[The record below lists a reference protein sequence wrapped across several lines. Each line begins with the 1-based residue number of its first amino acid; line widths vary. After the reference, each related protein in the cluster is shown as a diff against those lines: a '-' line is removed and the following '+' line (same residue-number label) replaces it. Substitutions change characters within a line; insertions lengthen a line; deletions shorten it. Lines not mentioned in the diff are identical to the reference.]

1 MGKYFPHY
9 FNVQSRPVLGG
20 FFVKASSYL
29 PLTPSSARLLVE
41 LCFLVLCDR
50 RDAVTAGTVALVF
63 LLWGPPASPGGSPS
77 YQRSALP
84 AAQPGEQTAFL
95 RPGTFKYD
103 FYDAR
108 ARLEGGLNS
117 TGSFEGNVGPFHK
130 LPAHT
135 LQGCR
140 AYIRAHIH
148 DYEDAAEGMGKV
160 IQDARCVTIPPGHML
175 GHYTVGGYNI
185 DGQKEDPFAVIENPA
200 EQPGACLNVPVTYPE
215 EMEMQSLEASVRL
228 KCHVYKDPDG
238 YWRDRDCSFFDIDG
252 HTASSRKDNYI
263 HEREDFIDSALDY
276 EQNRCRTEEPDLKQ
290 GEDTEIVKLS
300 FTLNHDQ

>member
-1 MGKYFPHY
+1 M
-9 FNVQSRPVLGG
+9 
-20 FFVKASSYL
+20 
-29 PLTPSSARLLVE
+29 
-41 LCFLVLCDR
+41 
-50 RDAVTAGTVALVF
+50 TAGTVALVF
-63 LLWGPPASPGGSPS
+63 LLWGPPASPGGSPG

-108 ARLEGGLNS
+108 SRLEGGLNS

-140 AYIRAHIH
+140 AYISAHIH

-160 IQDARCVTIPPGHML
+160 IEDARCVVIPPGHML

-200 EQPGACLNVPVTYPE
+200 EQPDACLHTHLDYPE
-215 EMEMQSLEASVRL
+215 EMENEYLEASL
-228 KCHVYKDPDG
+228 TFTCHLHKDSLG
-238 YWRDRDCSFFDIDG
+238 FLRFRDCHFISMDG
-252 HTASSRKDNYI
+252 HPASNQNDSYI
-263 HEREDFIDSALDY
+263 QERADSIGSALAY
-276 EQNRCRTEEPDLKQ
+276 
-290 GEDTEIVKLS
+290 LS
-300 FTLNHDQ
+300 QSCLHNPTKDDKDGDVHTMGVHFTLDQNQ